1 MDEFNIWDLERVH
14 IKIDIK
20 VLQTINEKIFSRF
33 KTKRKAYFKIFDKK
47 EIPFDTFRNLLK
59 YSYISWTYQK
69 LFVSLLL
76 KDLQEFPFG
85 QLTQNI
91 SNLCFLLPFCE
102 VLTFR

>member
-47 EIPFDTFRNLLK
+47 GFAYKLPLQTFK
-59 YSYISWTYQK
+59 VT
-69 LFVSLLL
+69 
-76 KDLQEFPFG
+76 
-85 QLTQNI
+85 
-91 SNLCFLLPFCE
+91 
-102 VLTFR
+102 